1 MAVHMTS
8 SIHQIIPSIRSGDAV
23 SQTALA
29 MKTVLLSLGFESQIY
44 RERCSPDLETDTL
57 PVKDYLQVSAP
68 ENLVIYHYSTGSELG
83 RFVYH
88 LPDRLILHYHNIS
101 PPEDFIDIHNHV
113 VGELYHGRKQV
124 ARLAGRCL
132 LAAGGSEYNRK
143 ELDDMGFRNTMVLP
157 YAIDFSNL
165 EETPDPFIQESYSD
179 HRFNFLFVGR
189 IVPNKGIEDLIKL
202 YAHYKKYVEHDSRLI
217 IVGDWSGFERYRM
230 QLLKLIADID
240 LPHVDMPGRVDFSQL
255 LAFYSIADAYISL
268 SRHEGFCI
276 PLMEAMHF
284 DIPVMALG
292 QAAVPETL
300 DGAGVMIH
308 KLNYPEAAEMMD
320 LLVRSGIVRE
330 RIIEGQR
337 ERLKRYHAIPFKDRV
352 KSVIDRALEIA
363 EENGQ

>member
-1 MAVHMTS
+1 MAVYMIS
-8 SIHQIIPSIRSGDAV
+8 SVHQIIPSIRSGDAV
-23 SQTALA
+23 SQTAFA
-29 MKTVLLSLGFESQIY
+29 IRKVLRSIGYDSHIY
-44 RERCSPDLETDTL
+44 REHCSPDMESDTMPVRNYLEA
-57 PVKDYLQVSAP
+57 SAP

-124 ARLAGRCL
+124 ARFADRCL

-143 ELDDMGFRNTMVLP
+143 ELENMGFPNTLVLP
-157 YAIDFSNL
+157 YAIDFSDL
-165 EETPDPFIQESYSD
+165 EEKPDPFILESYSD
-179 HRFNFLFVGR
+179 QRFNFLFVGR

-230 QLLKLIADID
+230 QLLKIIADID

-255 LAFYSIADAYISL
+255 LAFYSVADAYVSL

-276 PLMEAMHF
+276 PLLEAMHF
-284 DIPVMALG
+284 NIPVMALG
-292 QAAVPETL
+292 RAAVPETL
-300 DGAGVMIH
+300 DGAGVLIN
-308 KLNYPEAAEMMD
+308 KLDYAEAAEMLDM
-320 LLVRSGIVRE
+320 LVRPGIVRE
-330 RIIEGQR
+330 RVIESQQ
-337 ERLKRYHAIPFKDRV
+337 ERLKRFHAVPFKDRV
-352 KSVIDRALEIA
+352 KSAIDQAIEIA
-363 EENGQ
+363 KENGP